1 MGKTV
6 TNGGLGESACRI
18 KEEKS
23 TSDHIPRSMPTTFS
37 HTTKTGPE
45 LRNGVALQSLLPF
58 LSI

>member
-6 TNGGLGESACRI
+6 TNGGLRESACRI